1 MSSIQEFLLELS
13 EKDIRLWLEGD
24 SLCCNAPQD
33 VLTPALRDELA
44 QHKSEIISFLS
55 QTIAAAA

>member
-33 VLTPALRDELA
+33 VLTPALRDALA